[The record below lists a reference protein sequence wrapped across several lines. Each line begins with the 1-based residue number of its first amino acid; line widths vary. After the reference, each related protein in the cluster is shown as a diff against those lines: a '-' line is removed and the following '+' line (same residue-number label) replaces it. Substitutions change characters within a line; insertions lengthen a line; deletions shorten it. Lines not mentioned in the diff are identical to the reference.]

1 MKDDDGKDTEEDKV
15 IAKDATFEDLCT
27 SASKWTS
34 ASSNKGVISVNH
46 DKSSGVD
53 EIDKYVLR
61 VQWNSDR
68 TGFVV
73 TEEKVDD
80 ETDSA
85 GTSSTS
91 TETTGEDNKEEESA
105 KVKPSDIE
113 IVKVNNE
120 DGTLKELYLV
130 RVEDINDIDSAPEEG
145 AEMNSIQ
152 SSIKAKLLEDKAVAE
167 LEEKVAAAGSK
178 YALKGQKDKLIN
190 KIIKEQ
196 F

>member
-1 MKDDDGKDTEEDKV
+1 
-15 IAKDATFEDLCT
+15 
-27 SASKWTS
+27 
-34 ASSNKGVISVNH
+34 H

-91 TETTGEDNKEEESA
+91 TETTGETTGETSGEDNKEEETA